1 MKLKTVFILGF
12 ALVITA
18 TTTFLTYKFFSISKN
33 KVEASDLNQSYTLIL
48 PDQEYVI
55 SKTDIEDIQKE
66 LIIPTLDNTT
76 PHIAYNSVDGLLE
89 SVVSPKDYVVDIDI
103 LKNQL
108 LSYAEQNVT
117 LAPKYILRDRF
128 MPSISEYNYRLNRIH
143 RSPLNISLK
152 DGSNLTDITLDTM
165 LLRTLL
171 KPTTTEVNVPPLIDK
186 EALLAYLNDKLT
198 PKQKKY
204 FSSDVAYQNTQKAIN
219 LRFMGEATPV
229 VLGVD
234 DGPSSYGEL
243 ASKYLEVDLSQ
254 QKMYFFINH
263 TLYKEYK
270 VSTGAEYPT
279 PVGEFHILNKAPIA
293 FSEIYQVWMPYWM
306 GFKYANDVGAYL
318 GLHEIAYVKDAKGKP
333 VYRYGYYIGD
343 MMTGGCVAMEPKDSR
358 EIYNLSDV
366 GMLVRV
372 VK

>member
-1 MKLKTVFILGF
+1 MKFRSVSIF
-12 ALVITA
+12 ALLILVIVA
-18 TTTFLTYKFFSISKN
+18 TTLLTYKIFAYSNYQAIT
-33 KVEASDLNQSYTLIL
+33 SDTNPTYTLSF
-48 PDQEYVI
+48 PDQAYVI
-55 SKTDIEDIQKE
+55 SKRDLEQMDNE

-76 PHIAYNSVDGLLE
+76 PQIAYNSVDGLLE
-89 SVVSPKDYVVDIDI
+89 SVVSPRDYVLDIDI
-103 LKNQL
+103 LKNDISS
-108 LSYAEQNVT
+108 LSLESSSLT
-117 LAPKYILRDRF
+117 PKYTLRDRYT
-128 MPSISEYNYRLNRIH
+128 PNIIEYNFRLNRIH

-152 DGSNLTDITLDTM
+152 DGSNLAELVLDSA

-171 KPTTTEVNVPPLIDK
+171 KPLTTESNVPPQIDK
-186 EALLAYLNDKLT
+186 TTLLAYIKERLT
-198 PKQKKY
+198 PKQKV
-204 FSSDVAYQNTQKAIN
+204 FFNEEVAYQNTQKAIN

-234 DGPSSYGEL
+234 DGPTSYGEL
-243 ASKYLEVDLSQ
+243 SDKYLEVDLSQ

-279 PVGEFHILNKAPIA
+279 PIGEFHILNKAPIA
-293 FSEIYQVWMPYWM
+293 FSEIYKVWMPYWM

-318 GLHEIAYVKDAKGKP
+318 GLHEIAYIKDAGGKP

>member
-1 MKLKTVFILGF
+1 MKRLLLYPIILS
-12 ALVITA
+12 
-18 TTTFLTYKFFSISKN
+18 TFLVSLVSLLTYRLIAIAKT
-33 KVEASDLNQSYTLIL
+33 EAIASETNPSYTLIF

-55 SKTDIEDIQKE
+55 TKRDLDTTYAN
-66 LIIPTLDNTT
+66 LIIPTQDDAT
-76 PHIAYNSVDGLLE
+76 PKIAYNSTDGLLE
-89 SVVSPKDYVVDIDI
+89 SISSPKDYIVDITL
-103 LKNQL
+103 LKN
-108 LSYAEQNVT
+108 
-117 LAPKYILRDRF
+117 
-128 MPSISEYNYRLNRIH
+128 SISSVPGDLATLVPDYVIQDRLTESLTQYNFRLNRIH
-143 RSPLNISLK
+143 RSPLKISLK
-152 DGSNLTDITLDTM
+152 DGSEMAEFALDST

-171 KPTTTEVNVPPLIDK
+171 KPLSIELNVPPQLDK
-186 EALLAYLNDKLT
+186 DLLLVYISQRLT
-198 PKQKKY
+198 PKQRKY
-204 FSSDVAYQNTQKAIN
+204 FSADAAYQNTQKAIN

-243 ASKYLEVDLSQ
+243 ADKYLEVDLSQ

-263 TLYKEYK
+263 SLYKEYK

-279 PVGEFHILNKAPIA
+279 PVGEFHILNKAPLA
-293 FSEIYQVWMPYWM
+293 FSDIYQVWMPYWM

-318 GLHEIAYVKDAKGKP
+318 GLHEIAYVKGPNGKP

-358 EIYNLSDV
+358 EIYNLSEV

>member
-1 MKLKTVFILGF
+1 MKFKTAFLIVFF
-12 ALVITA
+12 AGLISL
-18 TTTFLTYKFFSISKN
+18 TTYITYKVFSLSKYQ
-33 KVEASDLNQSYTLIL
+33 VEASDIGQTYTLIF
-48 PDQEYVI
+48 PDQEYFI
-55 SKTDIEDIQKE
+55 SKSDLTELTSD
-66 LIIPTLDNTT
+66 LIIPTKDNTT
-76 PHIAYNSVDGLLE
+76 PKIAYNSVDGLLE

-108 LSYAEQNVT
+108 LNYSDQVVS
-117 LAPKYILRDRF
+117 LVPKYVLRDRSI
-128 MPSISEYNYRLNRIH
+128 PSITEYNFRLNRIH

-152 DGSNLTDITLDTM
+152 DGSTLTDMALDTV
-165 LLRTLL
+165 LLRTLI
-171 KPTTTEVNVPPLIDK
+171 KPSTTEINIPPQIDK
-186 EALLAYLNDKLT
+186 TALLTYINERLT

-204 FSSDVAYQNTQKAIN
+204 FSSEVAYQNTQKAIN

-234 DGPSSYGEL
+234 DGPTSYGEL
-243 ASKYLEVDLSQ
+243 ADKYLEVDLSQ

-270 VSTGAEYPT
+270 VSTGIDYPT

-293 FSEIYQVWMPYWM
+293 FSEIYKVWMPYWM

>member
-1 MKLKTVFILGF
+1 MKLKVVISIVFF
-12 ALVITA
+12 ASLISL
-18 TTTFLTYKFFSISKN
+18 TTFITYSLFSYSQQT
-33 KVEASDLNQSYTLIL
+33 VVASDQVQSYTLIF
-48 PDQEYVI
+48 PDQNYII
-55 SKTDIEDIQKE
+55 SKSDIEGIQKE

-76 PHIAYNSVDGLLE
+76 PKIVYNSVDGLLE
-89 SVVSPKDYVVDIDI
+89 SVVSPKDYVLDIDT
-103 LKNQL
+103 LKHEL
-108 LSYAEQNVT
+108 LGYTEQNSSLT
-117 LAPKYILRDRF
+117 PKYILRDRHT
-128 MPSISEYNYRLNRIH
+128 PSITEYNYRLNRIH

-152 DGSNLTDITLDTM
+152 DGSTLTDIALDTV

-186 EALLAYLNDKLT
+186 GALLAYINDKLT

-204 FSSDVAYQNTQKAIN
+204 FSSEVAYQNTQKAIN

-234 DGPSSYGEL
+234 DGPTSYGEL

-254 QKMYFFINH
+254 QKMYFFINN
-263 TLYKEYK
+263 TLFKEYK

-358 EIYNLSDV
+358 EIYNLSEV